1 MESLKSTDVKN
12 AKGQD
17 RIESQSKW
25 RILKQSI
32 SLLSTQ
38 DNHLNGRSSLWKV
51 LKEAMLKRKGLIEIG
66 PQHANYEFTRKISK
80 LNLLN
85 YKRNLLLAR

>member
-1 MESLKSTDVKN
+1 MESLQGTEVEN

-17 RIESQSKW
+17 RIENQSKW

-38 DNHLNGRSSLWKV
+38 SNQLNGKISLWKV

-66 PQHANYEFTRKISK
+66 PQHANYEFTRKIF
-80 LNLLN
+80 LNFI
-85 YKRNLLLAR
+85 Y

>member
-1 MESLKSTDVKN
+1 MESLQGTDVEN

-17 RIESQSKW
+17 RIESHNKW

-38 DNHLNGRSSLWKV
+38 NNQLNGKISLWKV

-66 PQHANYEFTRKISK
+66 PHHANYEFTRKIFSN
-80 LNLLN
+80 LN
-85 YKRNLLLAR
+85 